1 MQESNMLKLSNI
13 HKSFGDVRVLNGVNL
28 RLDVGFVYTLKG
40 GNGSGKTTLINIIS
54 GFLKPDEGDVEFK
67 EKRIDK
73 FAPYRLNRLGI
84 GRTFQDLRLA
94 TQMTVYE
101 NILLALE
108 TKPFAYPSKEQ
119 TKRANEILEKVSLK
133 EKRNELAGE
142 ISYGQQK
149 LLTIGCCIANN
160 DDLLLIDE
168 PVAGIDKDNLLKITN
183 LIKQL
188 KREGKTILQ
197 IEHNN
202 EYIKATSDQIFQMEK
217 GVVC

>member
-1 MQESNMLKLSNI
+1 MLLFLKIKMLKLKDI

-28 RLDVGFVYTLKG
+28 RLEKGCVYTLKG

-54 GFLKPDEGDVEFK
+54 GFLEPTQGIVEFK
-67 EKRIDK
+67 GKKIAR
-73 FAPYRLNRLGI
+73 FAPYRVNRLGI

-108 TKPFAYPSKEQ
+108 KKLFANPSKEQ
-119 TKRANEILEKVSLK
+119 QKRADEILEKVSLS

-149 LLTIGCCIANN
+149 LLTIGCCIAN
-160 DDLLLIDE
+160 DADLLLIDE

-188 KREGKTILQ
+188 KQEGKTILQ
-197 IEHNN
+197 IEHNTD
-202 EYIKATSDQIFQMEK
+202 YINATSDRILQMSEL
-217 GVVC
+217 

>member
-1 MQESNMLKLSNI
+1 MLKLKDI

-28 RLDVGFVYTLKG
+28 RLEKGCVYTLKG

-54 GFLKPDEGDVEFK
+54 GFLEPTQGIVEFK
-67 EKRIDK
+67 GKKIAR
-73 FAPYRLNRLGI
+73 FAPYRVNRLGI

-108 TKPFAYPSKEQ
+108 KKLFANPSKEQ
-119 TKRANEILEKVSLK
+119 QKRADEILEKVSLS

-149 LLTIGCCIANN
+149 LLTIGCCIAN
-160 DDLLLIDE
+160 DADLLLIDE

-188 KREGKTILQ
+188 KQEGKTILQ
-197 IEHNN
+197 IEHNTD
-202 EYIKATSDQIFQMEK
+202 YINATSDRILQMSEL
-217 GVVC
+217 

>member
-1 MQESNMLKLSNI
+1 MLNLTNI

-67 EKRIDK
+67 GKKIAK

-108 TKPFAYPSKEQ
+108 TKLFAYPTKEQ
-119 TKRANEILEKVSLK
+119 EERANEILKKVSLS

-160 DDLLLIDE
+160 ADLLLIDE
-168 PVAGIDKDNLLKITN
+168 PVAGIDKDNLVKITN
-183 LIKQL
+183 LISQL
-188 KREGKTILQ
+188 KQDGKTILQ